1 MAYIMEQAGG
11 VATTGVK
18 PILDVQPEKL
28 HQRCPVVLGSK
39 DDVQDVLDII
49 NRNQKWKTA
58 KESLKFTGPLPMTM
72 ICPTLVSSFSSFVCC
87 FFKYILKEKIRCYP
101 VICKR

>member
-1 MAYIMEQAGG
+1 MYPATKDAPQGKVFDAQQHYIITVLIHFFSQLRLLYECIPMAYIMEQAGG

-28 HQRCPVVLGSK
+28 HQRCPVILGSK

-49 NRNQKWKTA
+49 NRNQK
-58 KESLKFTGPLPMTM
+58 
-72 ICPTLVSSFSSFVCC
+72 
-87 FFKYILKEKIRCYP
+87 
-101 VICKR
+101 